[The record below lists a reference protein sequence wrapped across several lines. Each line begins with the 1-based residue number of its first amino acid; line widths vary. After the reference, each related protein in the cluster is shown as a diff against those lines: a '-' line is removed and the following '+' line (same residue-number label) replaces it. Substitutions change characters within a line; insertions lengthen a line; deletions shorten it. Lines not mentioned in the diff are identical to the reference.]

1 MKILTLVI
9 VGIAMMNIACED
21 PAANKPRATTAEPSV
36 NTSANSS
43 NSIPAAV
50 VAKGDALPLT
60 PENSTIEFVGSKVT
74 GKHDGGFKSFTGTI
88 DLVNG
93 KAEESIVSVEIDM
106 NSVFSDNPDL
116 TEHLKSAD
124 FFDVAKFPKASFKS
138 TKIVP
143 DTAKGAN
150 NYNVTGDLT
159 LHGVTRSV
167 TFPATINVNE
177 TDVAVNADFAINRK
191 EFAIVYAGMADD
203 LIRDDV
209 ALKLELK
216 SPRKN

>member
-1 MKILTLVI
+1 MKILTIIV
-9 VGIAMMNIACED
+9 VGIAIMNIACED
-21 PAANKPRATTAEPSV
+21 PAANKPRATTADPSV
-36 NTSANSS
+36 NTPAANS
-43 NSIPAAV
+43 NAAPAPK
-50 VAKGDALPLT
+50 VAKGDALPVT

-74 GKHDGGFKSFTGTI
+74 GKHDGGFKAVTGTI
-88 DLVNG
+88 NLVNA
-93 KAEESIVSVEIDM
+93 KAEESTVSVEIDM

-116 TEHLKSAD
+116 TTHLKSAD
-124 FFDVAKFPKASFKS
+124 FFDVAKFPTAIFTS

-150 NYNVTGDLT
+150 NYTVTGDLT

-167 TFPATINVNE
+167 TFPATITVNDAE
-177 TDVAVNADFAINRK
+177 VSVNADFAINRK

-216 SPRKN
+216 APRK